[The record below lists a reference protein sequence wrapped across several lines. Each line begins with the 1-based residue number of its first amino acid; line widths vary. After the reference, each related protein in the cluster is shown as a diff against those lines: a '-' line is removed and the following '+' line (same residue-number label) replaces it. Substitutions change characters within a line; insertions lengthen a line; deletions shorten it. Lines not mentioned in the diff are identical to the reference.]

1 MVYQALNRLPEWGR
15 GGGRLSVDN
24 IPVATSTDLTI
35 TLRAN
40 LERRMPEWTDYK
52 TASAAAQREWNHM
65 FRKLIDHEDR
75 HVEIAVEEA
84 DKLAADLVGH
94 DISDIAKMVTAANK
108 RMADRQKALDDAT
121 DHGARPGVQYG
132 DVSLDVSVV

>member
-1 MVYQALNRLPEWGR
+1 
-15 GGGRLSVDN
+15 LSVDT
-24 IPVATSTDLTI
+24 IALGTSTDLTI

-40 LERRMPEWTDYK
+40 LERRMPEWADYK
-52 TASAAAQREWNHM
+52 SASAAAQREWNHM
-65 FRKLIDHEDR
+65 FRKLTDHEDR

-121 DHGARPGVQYG
+121 DHGARPGAQYG
-132 DVSLDVSVV
+132 DVSLDVTVI